1 MASDLSKILK
11 NVHVRSL
18 LDQDYQKCG
27 LESITLHACDGD
39 WPQFLV
45 RRIQH
50 LLENQPQAADI
61 DHELSSLATV
71 AFSCF
76 LQANVTGPPFSYNPA
91 DGILPGS
98 LFEGTNTTIE
108 RLQRRLISGLS
119 IDGEAVYH
127 LVPHIELFC
136 LAKCILN
143 HPVMTQNLPLRLA
156 RLRVNFWH
164 QRLLVDISSS
174 LQGIIYDDLK
184 LIADSVFT
192 DSAIKV
198 FITPAQFLLERAT
211 IHIHHGF
218 DQRAREDIEQAARKR
233 SFHFALTGRLGKRT
247 KYQEKELS
255 QLVMLAKSADE
266 DEDAAQ
272 FERSLSTE
280 TVVTDSTPSQ
290 LTEAIPRKLNLDD
303 DTLLESIAFT
313 QAAASAPRTQQDD
326 RLHFSLE
333 DLDPGNQPLLRPL
346 DAIILLATASS
357 ITNTSPTDGL
367 TREETLPYAERVI
380 SGGSSNWQVYT
391 QALLVRS
398 RIEGYRSRTIERG
411 VLQLQAVVD
420 QVIAETSPFEAS
432 KDGAASA
439 TATSTAFLP
448 QPKSSESASASER
461 LRYIH
466 QLASPP
472 RWKLESELAD
482 RWVSLGGL
490 RTALEIYERLQM
502 WAEVALCWAANE
514 REDKARK
521 IIRRQ
526 LYNSV
531 ITTSTNKLLEDDED
545 NDVGDYRIERD
556 PLPADAP
563 RLFCILG
570 DLEKSTAAYER
581 AWEISNQRYAR
592 AQRSLGKYYSMNGE
606 FDQAGT
612 AYARSLNVNP
622 QNHAIWFAL
631 GCIRLQQEDWAGA
644 VDAFGRAVQI
654 EDTDAESWSN
664 LAVAL
669 LKLPPDISP
678 GDPNTYDFK
687 PDKTHSDVKEIL
699 ADGVNG
705 SNLPVTDPQKH
716 VREAFVALKRA
727 AALKRE
733 SFRIWQNL
741 LSVSIQLSP
750 PPYTEIIIAQS
761 RLIELLGNV
770 EGERCVDVEIV
781 EALVA
786 HLITAYPRAPTEVEM
801 TGFHGKQPE
810 DDRTSQTSALKRVGF
825 ERMVIDLVQKK
836 ITPLITSSRRLWL
849 ITAKLLLYL
858 QRPSA
863 TLSAYEKAWRVTLNQ
878 PGWESGIEEAKNAWK
893 EVVDSTIDLLDGYE
907 SLGERTRE
915 AGLSAGEL
923 VAKDWRF
930 KARSA
935 IRSVLTRAKEV
946 WEGDEGY
953 EALTERMQEL
963 KSA

>member
-1 MASDLSKILK
+1 MSSELSELLK
-11 NVHVRSL
+11 DVHVHSL
-18 LDQDYQKCG
+18 LDQKDKRSG
-27 LESITLHACDGD
+27 LEAITLCSCDGD
-39 WPQFLV
+39 WPRFLN

-50 LLENQPQAADI
+50 LFEQQTQAAGI
-61 DHELSSLATV
+61 DYGFSSLATV
-71 AFSCF
+71 AFNCF
-76 LQANVTGPPFSYNPA
+76 LQANVTGPPLSYDPA
-91 DGILPGS
+91 DGILPSS

-108 RLQRRLISGLS
+108 RLEKRLIASLS
-119 IDGEAVYH
+119 IDGEAVYK
-127 LVPHIELFC
+127 LIPHIELFC
-136 LAKCILN
+136 LARCILN
-143 HPVMTQNLPLRLA
+143 HPSMTQNSSLKLA

-164 QRLLVDISSS
+164 QRLLTDVSSS
-174 LQGIIYDDLK
+174 LQESIYNDLQ
-184 LIADSVFT
+184 LIVDGVFT
-192 DSAIKV
+192 NSAFESI
-198 FITPAQFLLERAT
+198 IAPAEFLLERAT

-218 DQRAREDIEQAARKR
+218 DQRARADIEQAARER
-233 SFHFALTGRLGKRT
+233 SFHFVLTGRLGKRT
-247 KYQEKELS
+247 KFQEKELS
-255 QLVMLAKSADE
+255 QLVVLAKSADE
-266 DEDAAQ
+266 HEEAVMG
-272 FERSLSTE
+272 TE
-280 TVVTDSTPSQ
+280 LSQ
-290 LTEAIPRKLNLDD
+290 LTSSAPRKLNLDD
-303 DTLLESIAFT
+303 DTLLESIAFDN
-313 QAAASAPRTQQDD
+313 AAEPQQHED
-326 RLHFSLE
+326 LHPSLE
-333 DLDPGNQPLLRPL
+333 TLDPGNQPLLQPL

-357 ITNTSPTDGL
+357 VTNTSPADGL

-420 QVIAETSPFEAS
+420 QVIADTSLFETSQN
-432 KDGAASA
+432 DVASA
-439 TATSTAFLP
+439 KETAITFLP
-448 QPKSSESASASER
+448 QPKAFESASASER
-461 LRYIH
+461 LRYIY

-502 WAEVALCWAANE
+502 WAEVALCWAAND

-581 AWEISNQRYAR
+581 AWEISSQRYAR
-592 AQRSLGKYYSMNGE
+592 AQRSLGKYYSANGDFE
-606 FDQAGT
+606 KAGT
-612 AYARSLNVNP
+612 AYATSLKVNP

-669 LKLPPDISP
+669 LKLPPNISLS
-678 GDPNTYDFK
+678 DPHSSDLK
-687 PDKTHSDVKEIL
+687 PDSVHSIRETVVE
-699 ADGVNG
+699 DGGDDSIV
-705 SNLPVTDPQKH
+705 PETDHQVH

-727 AALKRE
+727 AALKRD

-741 LSVSIQLSP
+741 LSVSVKLSP

-786 HLITAYPRAPTEVEM
+786 HLITAYPRTPTKVDMSE
-801 TGFHGKQPE
+801 GNGKQLE
-810 DDRTSQTSALKRVGF
+810 DNSTVQGSAPRRVGF

-849 ITAKLLLYL
+849 ITAKLSLYL

-863 TLSAYEKAWRVTLNQ
+863 TLSAYEKAWRVTLNR
-878 PGWESGIEEAKNAWK
+878 PGWESGTEETKDAWK

-907 SLGERTRE
+907 SLGERPRK
-915 AGLSAGEL
+915 AGMGAGEP
-923 VAKDWRF
+923 VAKDWKF
-930 KARSA
+930 KSRSA
-935 IRSVLTRAKEV
+935 VRSVLARAKEG
-946 WEGDEGY
+946 WEGDVGY
-953 EALTERMQEL
+953 ETLSGRLQEL
-963 KSA
+963 KSV